1 MSRILNQEDY
11 YVDKKSGQPQFN
23 ISKYSTRTQMNSSNK
38 SGR

>member
-11 YVDKKSGQPQFN
+11 YVDKKSGQAQFN
-23 ISKYSTRTQMNSSNK
+23 ISKYSTRTQMNSNNK